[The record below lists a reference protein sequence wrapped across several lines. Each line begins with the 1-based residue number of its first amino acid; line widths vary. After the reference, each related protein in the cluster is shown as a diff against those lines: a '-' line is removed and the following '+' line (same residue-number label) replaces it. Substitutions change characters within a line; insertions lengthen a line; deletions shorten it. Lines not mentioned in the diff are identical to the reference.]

1 MSPCQEQA
9 CLFSSVHTFQNSE
22 IQFATVFVNTLVT
35 EIDIPFEKSILQAR

>member
-22 IQFATVFVNTLVT
+22 IQFATVFVT
-35 EIDIPFEKSILQAR
+35 EIDIPFEKSNLQAR